1 MGWKR
6 STGVAEQPPITVFP
20 VKTRL
25 ILGNLLTRMVIPM
38 AKAWN
43 HRPEAFRI

>member
-1 MGWKR
+1 MSLKR
-6 STGVAEQPPITVFP
+6 PTGVAEHPPTTVLP

-25 ILGNLLTRMVIPM
+25 ILGNLLARMVIPM